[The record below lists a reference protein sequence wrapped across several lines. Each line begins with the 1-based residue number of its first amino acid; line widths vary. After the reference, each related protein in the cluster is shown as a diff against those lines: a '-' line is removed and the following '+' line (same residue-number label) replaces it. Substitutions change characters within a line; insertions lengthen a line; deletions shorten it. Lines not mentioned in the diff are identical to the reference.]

1 MSITAEQLDPQ
12 SQATGSDKP
21 LAVKISQL
29 SLRIDDKH
37 ILHNINLDIPQGTT
51 IALMGANGA
60 GKSTLLRILAVL
72 MHPTHGSVELFG
84 VRVGP
89 TVWSV
94 RSQIGLIAHQPILY
108 RDFSLR
114 ENLEFFGK
122 LYDVP
127 KPAQRAGELLDLV
140 GLSHRQDDAV
150 KTLSRGMTQRVSI
163 ARALMHDPNLLLAD
177 EPFNGLDAPS
187 IDAMELLIERLHNE
201 GKTVI
206 TSGHDIRQSLRL
218 GDTVVLLRQGQ
229 VVLNTPADQLDEDTL
244 RKEIAR
250 T

>member
-1 MSITAEQLDPQ
+1 M
-12 SQATGSDKP
+12 
-21 LAVKISQL
+21 
-29 SLRIDDKH
+29 SLRLDDRL
-37 ILHNINLDIPQGTT
+37 ILQDINLDIPAGTT
-51 IALMGANGA
+51 VALMGANGA

-72 MHPTHGSVELFG
+72 TPPTHGSVELFG

-89 TVWSV
+89 TVWAV

-108 RDFSLR
+108 RDFTLR

-127 KPAQRAGELLDLV
+127 KPADRAGELLDLV

-187 IDAMELLIERLHNE
+187 IDAMELLLERLHND

-206 TSGHDIRQSLRL
+206 MSGHDICQSLHL
-218 GDTVVLLRQGQ
+218 GDTVVLLRQGR
-229 VVLNTPADQLDEDTL
+229 VVLNTSADKIDEKTL
-244 RKEIAR
+244 REEIVGA
-250 T
+250 